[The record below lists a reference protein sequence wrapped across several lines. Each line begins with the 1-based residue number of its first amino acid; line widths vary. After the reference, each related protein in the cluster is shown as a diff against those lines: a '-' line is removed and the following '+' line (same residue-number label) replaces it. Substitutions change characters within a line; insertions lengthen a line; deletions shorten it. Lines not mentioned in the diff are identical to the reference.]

1 MTRHV
6 TTSDYRAR
14 LRHWHDVVRSGED
27 LLVTDNGEPVVRVS
41 SAADDGVLGRLEREG
56 LLRRARPRRPAARL
70 TSVRAPGDSTEAVAT
85 ARDR

>member
-14 LRHWHDVVRSGED
+14 LRHWHDLVRRGED
-27 LLVTDNGEPVVRVS
+27 VLVTDNGEPVVRVS
-41 SAADDGVLGRLEREG
+41 SADDDGVLDRLERDG

-70 TSVRAPGDSTEAVAT
+70 QSVRAPGDSTEAVASE
-85 ARDR
+85 RDR